1 MMTMNFDDQYAGETE
16 VVGWDFSARLE
27 TGETLQSAA
36 FAATDPSGIDP
47 APAGILQGAAAID
60 GAIARQRVAN
70 LAAGARYAIVA
81 TVQTSGGRT
90 LIEVG
95 MLRARKAGG

>member
-1 MMTMNFDDQYAGETE
+1 MMAMNFDDQYAGETE
-16 VVGWDFSARLE
+16 YVGWDFSARLE
-27 TGETLQSAA
+27 AGETLQSAV
-36 FAATDPSGIDP
+36 FAATDTTGLDP

-60 GAIARQRVAN
+60 GAIARQRVAG
-70 LAAGARYAIVA
+70 LTAGARYTLVA

-95 MLRARKAGG
+95 VLRVRAAA